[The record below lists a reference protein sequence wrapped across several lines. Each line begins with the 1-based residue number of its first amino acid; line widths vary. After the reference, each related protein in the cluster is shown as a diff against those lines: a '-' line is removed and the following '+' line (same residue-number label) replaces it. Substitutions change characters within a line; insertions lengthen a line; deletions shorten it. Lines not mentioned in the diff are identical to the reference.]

1 MLNICVISQEFPPY
15 TNWGGTAT
23 YYKYLV
29 DGIRKLGHKATI
41 ISRYSPGAPM
51 IEHISNSVD
60 VIRVG
65 SSIKRKLFLGRTIDK
80 IIHARDVY
88 KMVKKLDSVEPF
100 DIIEVPEFTL
110 EGLVLVK
117 FPYFRNKMT
126 IQCHGS
132 NIIGVIPGGILSFL
146 HRLDHLW
153 SFKYELRILR
163 NAYRITV
170 PSKAGKDLLVKHGIT
185 DDKIKII
192 YHGIDT
198 VFFNPS
204 KKKLQSLPLEVG
216 VVGKLHKMKGLDFVW
231 KVIEKI
237 GPDSKIRFHLI
248 GDIHPSEK
256 NEVSGYLSMFPNSI
270 IYHHPVDHTEMP
282 GIYHSLHVLL
292 SPSRFEEFGFT
303 YAEAMAS
310 ELLVFA
316 GKNGGGSEIIK
327 HNETGFLVDP
337 DKDVDFVIHK
347 LKEVEENPGSF
358 DRIRIN
364 ARKNIEEN
372 FSLKTSIEKKIEYF
386 SRLSNMK

>member
-1 MLNICVISQEFPPY
+1 MLNICVISQEYPPY

-23 YYKYLV
+23 YCKDLV
-29 DGIRKLGHKATI
+29 DGIRALGHKTTI
-41 ISRYSPGAPM
+41 IARYSPGAPM
-51 IEHISNSVD
+51 IEHISDSVD
-60 VIRVG
+60 VMRVG

-80 IIHARDVY
+80 IIHARDVF

-110 EGLVLVK
+110 EGFMLVK
-117 FPYFRNKMT
+117 VPYFRNKMT
-126 IQCHGS
+126 VQCHGS
-132 NIIGVIPGGILSFL
+132 NVVGVIPEGIFSFL

-170 PSKAGKDLLVKHGIT
+170 PSKAGKDILVEHGIT
-185 DDKIKII
+185 EDKIKII

-204 KKKLQSLPLEVG
+204 KKKLQSPPLEVG
-216 VVGKLHKMKGLDFVW
+216 VIGKLHKMKGLDFVW

-237 GPDSKIRFHLI
+237 SLDSKIRFHLI

-256 NEVSGYLSMFPNSI
+256 DEVSRYLSMFPKSI
-270 IYHHPVDHTEMP
+270 IYHHPVDRTEMP
-282 GIYHSLHVLL
+282 DIYHSLHVLL

-303 YAEAMAS
+303 YGEAMAS

-316 GKNGGGSEIIK
+316 GKNGGGSEIIE
-327 HNETGFLVDP
+327 HDETGFLVDP

-347 LKEVEENPGSF
+347 LKELEENPSSF

-372 FSLKTSIEKKIEYF
+372 FPLKASIEKKIEYF
-386 SRLSNMK
+386 SRLSNIK